1 MEWKDL
7 QTELRRLLALVDG
20 WAAADR
26 IPSLERDLAL
36 EKLRALYERL
46 RFADA
51 ADMPESGNRP
61 EAAPSGPVPVR
72 IDLEE
77 LLAEPDRAAEPTH
90 GQQEDQKLRPVADA
104 LADARPAAV
113 PRGIEP
119 LADMSTAMMQPVR
132 ADGIALASVP
142 DANPSAFV
150 RLESGTEAGAQ
161 SDAATTPLQNG
172 KAITSAES
180 EGQPPLPERSESAA
194 PAMRSRESDVEP
206 GQSAEARQEPVLNSL
221 FDLDDLVDRRR
232 KNRRVILSLYGSE
245 EEDVRPTAA
254 EPNKP
259 RHDRSHPGQRSRYVA
274 TPAATDA
281 VPEAV
286 APDAG
291 GNTVREADVPKTQ
304 NGVDFVAVQ
313 PPGVP
318 ERGATD
324 RVAGTELSPAAVSL
338 LSEDC
343 HKPQVR
349 KPSSSQE
356 VQPTTQE
363 SDSPVGI
370 RSCEN
375 ETIRDAATES
385 PDAESSTTEHPVPV
399 DQVSAGEVTAT
410 LPDNGRS
417 ACGTTDGLSGN
428 GVSCA
433 PETRIP
439 ATEAPVSEQGASEA
453 PNARIPVVPRTRKP
467 GDDEPGER
475 THQVLGEVIGR
486 GVQTLA
492 DRIAAPHERTAM
504 LAQGEPVEELRR
516 AIGVNDRFLMIRDL
530 FGGDASA
537 YERTIDRLEEFD
549 DLDDCLIYIAEQYAW
564 DPNSDGA
571 RLLTDLLERKL
582 G

>member
-1 MEWKDL
+1 M
-7 QTELRRLLALVDG
+7 ELRRLLALVDG

-51 ADMPESGNRP
+51 ADMPESGKRP
-61 EAAPSGPVPVR
+61 EAAPSVPVPVR

-77 LLAEPDRAAEPTH
+77 LLAETDRVGESTH
-90 GQQEDQKLRPVADA
+90 GQQEDPKLRPVAEA
-104 LADARPAAV
+104 PVDARPATV
-113 PRGIEP
+113 EGVTEP
-119 LADMSTAMMQPVR
+119 LADMSAARTQPAR
-132 ADGIALASVP
+132 ADGIAVVSAP
-142 DANPSAFV
+142 DANPSTSV
-150 RLESGTEAGAQ
+150 LPESGTEAGAQ
-161 SDAATTPLQNG
+161 SNAETAPHPNRE
-172 KAITSAES
+172 AVTSAEADRL
-180 EGQPPLPERSESAA
+180 PPLQERSESAA
-194 PAMRSRESDVEP
+194 PAMQNRDSALEH

-245 EEDVRPTAA
+245 EEDVRPAPA

-259 RHDRSHPGQRSRYVA
+259 QHDRSHPGKRSRDVA
-274 TPAATDA
+274 TSAATDA
-281 VPEAV
+281 VPEV
-286 APDAG
+286 GLSDAG
-291 GNTVREADVPKTQ
+291 GKTMREADVPQTQ
-304 NGVDFVAVQ
+304 NGIDFVAVQ
-313 PPGVP
+313 PLGIS
-318 ERGATD
+318 ERGTTD
-324 RVAGTELSPAAVSL
+324 LAAGTDLSPDAATAF
-338 LSEDC
+338 SEDC
-343 HKPQVR
+343 GKLQER
-349 KPSSSQE
+349 KPAASE
-356 VQPTTQE
+356 DVQPTTQE

-375 ETIRDAATES
+375 EKIRDAAAEF
-385 PDAESSTTEHPVPV
+385 PDAQFRTTEHTVPV
-399 DQVSAGEVTAT
+399 DRESAGEVTTT

-417 ACGTTDGLSGN
+417 SCGTMDGSGRN
-428 GVSCA
+428 GMSGV
-433 PETRIP
+433 PEPRIP
-439 ATEAPVSEQGASEA
+439 ATDLPLSEQGASEA
-453 PNARIPVVPRTRKP
+453 PNARIPVVSRTRKP
-467 GDDEPGER
+467 EDEPGER

-549 DLDDCLIYIAEQYAW
+549 DLDDCLIYITEQYAW